1 MSNKRKVTYHDS
13 KGNQI
18 SRKQVED
25 FSKKHKVENPTG
37 EKVLWLSRVLHAFS
51 ISSIGADFA
60 LIGGSAIVFL
70 YRSMYR
76 FSTDLDLD
84 FIGNKDLGKKG
95 KGEISQRQTTD
106 MVILQS
112 IADEIGCKL
121 KPKPKEY
128 ERFVQYEMSYPS
140 YYTRKG
146 IVDLDISYRYCHS
159 VLGPASL
166 PWPISFDE
174 IIPSFKVQS
183 LMQEELY
190 ASKVLAMV
198 DATERLDFPGKIGLM
213 FKRKIRHLFDVYLLA
228 DEILNDDSKVD
239 VYQLHNLVVLFGM
252 SRIANFQYFRGNAI
266 GSYTQDDISNEL
278 RSVVPRDVPIA
289 SIKDMKW
296 VVRKF
301 LDRHIYNWSEPEH
314 RFIEDFVAGN
324 FRPADLFGSGT
335 ISKSLIGM
343 QYYKE
348 ILGKVKT
355 ID

>member
-1 MSNKRKVTYHDS
+1 MSDRRKVTHPAG

-18 SRKQVED
+18 SRKQVEE

-37 EKVLWLSRVLHAFS
+37 EKVLWLSRVLHALC
-51 ISSIGADFA
+51 ISSIGTDFA
-60 LIGGSAIVFL
+60 LMGGSAIVFL

-95 KGEISQRQTTD
+95 RGEIRQRQTAD
-106 MVILQS
+106 MVVLES
-112 IADEIGCKL
+112 IAGEIGCRL
-121 KPKPKEY
+121 KPKPQAY

-146 IVDLDISYRYCHS
+146 IVELDISYRYCHS

-166 PWPISFDE
+166 VWPISFDE
-174 IIPSFKVQS
+174 ITPSFKVQS
-183 LMQEELY
+183 LKQEELY
-190 ASKVLAMV
+190 AGKVLAMV
-198 DATERLDFPGKIGLM
+198 DAEERLDFPGKIGLM

-228 DEILNDDSKVD
+228 DEISNGVSNVD
-239 VYQLHNLVVLFGM
+239 VGQLHNLVVLFGM

-266 GSYTQDDISNEL
+266 GSYTEADISNEL

-301 LDRHIYNWSEPEH
+301 LDRCIYNWSEREH
-314 RFIEDFVAGN
+314 RFVEDFVAGN
-324 FRPADLFGSGT
+324 FRPADLFGSST